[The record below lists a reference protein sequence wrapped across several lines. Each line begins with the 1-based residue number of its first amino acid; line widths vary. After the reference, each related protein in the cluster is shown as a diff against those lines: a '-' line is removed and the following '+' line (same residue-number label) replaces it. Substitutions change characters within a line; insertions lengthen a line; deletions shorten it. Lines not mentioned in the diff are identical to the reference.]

1 MRGVCALN
9 REALGAFTPAGDE
22 LVSAP
27 GDTPIQFDM
36 EMPVHA
42 PPVNVEEAEPT
53 PLPRKEVPRRELQ
66 TSREHPRSAA
76 EGREGQTVVVGPEA
90 VRVERHN
97 GVQVGT
103 AGAAVFAAKAGKA
116 ISTVS
121 KARAPPPRSVSTVP
135 ASRMPLRKG
144 GVKLQGKKRNE

>member
-27 GDTPIQFDM
+27 GDTPIQCDM
-36 EMPVHA
+36 ELPVYA
-42 PPVNVEEAEPT
+42 APVNVEEAEPT
-53 PLPRKEVPRRELQ
+53 PLPRKDVPRRELQ
-66 TSREHPRSAA
+66 TSQEYPGSAA
-76 EGREGQTVVVGPEA
+76 NGREAQTVVVGPEA
-90 VRVERHN
+90 VRVERHH

-103 AGAAVFAAKAGKA
+103 VGAAVLVAKAGKP

-121 KARAPPPRSVSTVP
+121 KARAPPLRSVPTIP
-135 ASRMPLRKG
+135 ASRVPFRK
-144 GVKLQGKKRNE
+144 GVKLQGEKINE